1 MGVAFLLGTLLFI
14 HNVSNVLSSPYN
26 VFLGFP
32 ILVVI
37 SSSMIPHKQKHSII
51 ELVMIH
57 AFELIFKPFFIYRTW
72 QIGCG
77 FQKSRLSRFVLLVKK
92 KGGGGSSWSEGSSWR
107 EGSSVS
113 LRQSELV
120 CRGFRRLCLGVA
132 SGIMTQLPRKLTVG
146 CFVLF
151 LLIRNASQQLP
162 PDIEGEHVFSKQF

>member
-92 KGGGGSSWSEGSSWR
+92 KGGGGSS
-107 EGSSVS
+107 
-113 LRQSELV
+113 
-120 CRGFRRLCLGVA
+120 
-132 SGIMTQLPRKLTVG
+132 
-146 CFVLF
+146 
-151 LLIRNASQQLP
+151 
-162 PDIEGEHVFSKQF
+162 